1 MVRSCGGA
9 ASGEVPARE
18 GVLRIMDETQAAGL
32 ALGVCSAAT
41 KSSAVC
47 VLESLLGQER
57 FQARLCLNFLGME
70 LSTSSMRQDKP
81 YMTYCPG
88 RICCL
93 PCLTRLTGARA
104 LTYSWAAMTSN
115 GKSPTRPYT

>member
-1 MVRSCGGA
+1 MWGGA

-47 VLESLLGQER
+47 VLESLLGMER
-57 FQARLCLNFLGME
+57 FQARLHSVSADASRKRNM
-70 LSTSSMRQDKP
+70 S
-81 YMTYCPG
+81 
-88 RICCL
+88 
-93 PCLTRLTGARA
+93 
-104 LTYSWAAMTSN
+104 
-115 GKSPTRPYT
+115 